1 MLFSKYNSLNYA
13 KYLNNCDLNYKY
25 FLNSITETPL
35 VDKIVV
41 ELPTNMLPNIENTE
55 DDYQNKLLLKC
66 FLAFYFMNFKMAY
79 INCNS
84 FQDTNIVAGTRNSF
98 HYAYLSTYVNSNEK
112 YKILSEFFNE
122 NDRYNDSIKPLTK
135 LSNTLINSK
144 HSTDTLNFRLD
155 IQATRMSNYKDILN
169 LLFTR
174 IELQKLKLKLNIVF
188 KKFNNKMSSFDEFK
202 NFFYMWNI

>member
-1 MLFSKYNSLNYA
+1 MLYSKYNSLNYT

-25 FLNSITETPL
+25 FLKSITETPS
-35 VDKIVV
+35 VDKIIV

-55 DDYQNKLLLKC
+55 DDYQNRLLLKC
-66 FLAFYFMNFKMAY
+66 FLAFYFMNFKMPY

-84 FQDTNIVAGTRNSF
+84 FQDSKIVAGTRNSF
-98 HYAYLSTYVNSNEK
+98 HYAYLSTYSNSNET
-112 YKILSEFFNE
+112 YQILSELFNE
-122 NDRYNDSIKPLTK
+122 NDRYNNGIKTLTK
-135 LSNTLINSK
+135 LNKNLTNSK
-144 HSTDTLNFRLD
+144 HKEDILNFRLD
-155 IQATRMSNYKDILN
+155 IQATRISNYKEILN
-169 LLFTR
+169 VLFTR